1 MKLEHLPLSQVIDE
15 FKEWR
20 TSRKKQSRIPDHL
33 WKHVIPLLTD
43 HPRSTV
49 LGRLGISHGQL
60 KKHLNRKNPKPQYK
74 LEAQCACE
82 MRVIH

>member
-33 WKHVIPLLTD
+33 WKHVILLLAD
-43 HPRSTV
+43 NPRSTV
-49 LGRLGISHGQL
+49 SVTLTTL
-60 KKHLNRKNPKPQYK
+60 
-74 LEAQCACE
+74 
-82 MRVIH
+82 